1 MEIWKHSIVHF
12 YFIQYNIEKKKFFLR
27 AVQVNICV
35 AIFNIFTEF
44 NSIYFSF

>member
-1 MEIWKHSIVHF
+1 MENWKNSIVQF
-12 YFIQYNIEKKKFFLR
+12 FFIQYIEKNIFLR
-27 AVQVNICV
+27 TVQVNICV